1 MLIICVPFGDM
12 VHCKKKELMLL
23 NNGLGKPCSNKWMD
37 EVNMLLSEWRDDEW
51 FLSIDP
57 SKIDNVII
65 MRIFIFKDRDRWQMY
80 DNL

>member
-1 MLIICVPFGDM
+1 
-12 VHCKKKELMLL
+12 
-23 NNGLGKPCSNKWMD
+23 
-37 EVNMLLSEWRDDEW
+37 MLLSEWRDDEW